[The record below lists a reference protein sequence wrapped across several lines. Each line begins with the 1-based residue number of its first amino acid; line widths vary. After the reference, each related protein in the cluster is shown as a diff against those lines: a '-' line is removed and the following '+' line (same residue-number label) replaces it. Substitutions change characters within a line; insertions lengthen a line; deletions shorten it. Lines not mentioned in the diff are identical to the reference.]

1 MSKFRGYILKKFIFI
16 FCPII
21 AGILCGISLTMAS
34 FTGSDGYYINS
45 LAKANKL
52 SFDYKDGNNQVKTV
66 TLNLDGTSSDMGFKG
81 LTLYTVLQKEVLGD
95 VSVSSYRTM
104 RTKGKSFYI
113 NFVGDAVFELSFD
126 NGVLKEVVK
135 TTYTDDKSSI
145 NRVEKFS
152 NFNILN

>member
-1 MSKFRGYILKKFIFI
+1 MKKFIFI

-21 AGILCGISLTMAS
+21 AGIFCGISLAMAL
-34 FTGSDGYYINS
+34 FAGSDGYYINS

-52 SFDYKDGNNQVKTV
+52 SFDYRGGNNQVKTV
-66 TLNLDGTSSDMGFKG
+66 TVNLDGTSSDVTFEG

-95 VSVSSYRTM
+95 VSVSDYRTM

-113 NFVGDAVFELSFD
+113 NFVGSAVFELSFN
-126 NGVLKEVVK
+126 NGVLTEVVK
-135 TTYTDDKSSI
+135 TTYTDGKSSI

>member
-1 MSKFRGYILKKFIFI
+1 MKKFIFI
-16 FCPII
+16 LCPII
-21 AGILCGISLTMAS
+21 AGILCGLSLTMAS

-66 TLNLDGTSSDMGFKG
+66 TLNLDGTSSDVEFSG
-81 LTLYTVLQKEVLGD
+81 LALYTVLQKEVLGD

-135 TTYTDDKSSI
+135 TTYTDGKSSI

>member
-1 MSKFRGYILKKFIFI
+1 MKKFIFI

-21 AGILCGISLTMAS
+21 AGIFCGISLAMAL
-34 FTGSDGYYINS
+34 FAGSDGYYINS

-113 NFVGDAVFELSFD
+113 NFVGSAVFELLFN
-126 NGVLKEVVK
+126 NGVLTEVVK
-135 TTYTDDKSSI
+135 TTYTDGKSSI